1 MAGTIL
7 KLRNSLLFFF
17 LSLLIRE
24 REREM
29 KMFTCGVRHSHYLCD
44 EDKRN
49 EESTHCYI
57 YIYTESEKN
66 ENKSAI
72 HVQNA
77 VNERIWNVN
86 FHNNWHGSFLSN
98 RPFLHVIQHHRA
110 YIY

>member
-57 YIYTESEKN
+57 YIYIQRVKKMRTK
-66 ENKSAI
+66 A
-72 HVQNA
+72 
-77 VNERIWNVN
+77 
-86 FHNNWHGSFLSN
+86 
-98 RPFLHVIQHHRA
+98 PFTYKMQSMKGFGM
-110 YIY
+110 